1 VDDGNPAVATPPGS
15 PHLLWAIKHHASPFG
30 AAGAEKPQ
38 MTPDPSQIGDLL
50 REVAATEIM
59 PRFHRILAE
68 RKADGSLVTEADLA
82 TQAGLVEAIARD
94 FPSTPLLG
102 EEMTRDDQQ
111 RLLGEAETGVWI
123 LDPLDGT
130 SNYACGFPGF
140 AISLAFVERGRATLG
155 VILDPVRD
163 ECFSA
168 VLGGGAYLNGEPI
181 HTASPGPTLGD
192 CLAMIDMKRLP
203 PERVPALFRSGG
215 FRSQRNLGSVA
226 LDWSWLA
233 AGRYQLY
240 LHGGQKLWDYA
251 AGRLIAKEAGAAS
264 RLYEGRGAAEAVT
277 LSLSPRL
284 AIAAADETLM
294 QQWLDFVNLPM
305 TSV

>member
-1 VDDGNPAVATPPGS
+1 
-15 PHLLWAIKHHASPFG
+15 
-30 AAGAEKPQ
+30 
-38 MTPDPSQIGDLL
+38 MTPDPNLIGDIL
-50 REVAATEIM
+50 RQAAATEIM
-59 PRFHRILAE
+59 PRFHRIRAE
-68 RKADGSLVTEADLA
+68 QKADGSLVTEADLA
-82 TQAGLVEAIARD
+82 TQARVVEVIARE

-102 EEMTRDDQQ
+102 EEMTAADQQ
-111 RLLGEAETGVWI
+111 RLLAEADTGVWI

-140 AISLAFVERGRATLG
+140 SISLAFVERGMPTLG

-168 VLGGGAYLNGEPI
+168 VRGGGAFLNGELIRPF
-181 HTASPGPTLGD
+181 SPGPHLGD

-203 PERVPALFRSGG
+203 PERIPALFRPGG

-226 LDWSWLA
+226 LDWCWLA

-251 AGRLIAKEAGAAS
+251 AGRLIASEAGAPS
-264 RLYEGRGAAEAVT
+264 RLYRDLGGVEAT
-277 LSLSPRL
+277 DLGLDPRL
-284 AIAAADETLM
+284 AVAAADGSLM
-294 QQWLDFVNLPM
+294 QQWLDFVGLP
-305 TSV
+305 TSAA